1 MTPASSE
8 RNDTASS
15 ERNDTASS
23 ERNDPEVPPADRIEV
38 RGLRLEAVHGVAEG
52 ERSAPQ
58 PFEVDLDLCLSLSP
72 AGSSDELEDTC
83 DYATAV
89 SRAVSV
95 LLGPPRRLLE
105 TLAEEMARALLADG
119 RVEAVTV
126 AVRKLRP
133 PVEHQ
138 LASAGVRI
146 TRRR

>member
-8 RNDTASS
+8 RDDTASS
-15 ERNDTASS
+15 ERNET
-23 ERNDPEVPPADRIEV
+23 EGPPADRIEV
-38 RGLRLEAVHGVAEG
+38 RGLRLEAVHGVEEA

-72 AGSSDELEDTC
+72 AGSSDGLEDTC

-89 SRAVSV
+89 SRVVSV

-105 TLAEEMARALLADG
+105 TLAEEIACALLADG

-126 AVRKLRP
+126 VVRKLRP